1 MPRTKGAVNYKN
13 EMLINII
20 SEILPNGEYGWQA
33 VSFAYHEQSKE
44 DQARNTDDLK
54 RHWIKTLCNGMKKP
68 TGKPGGPKD
77 RIHRCISIEK
87 KILNKTHSGM
97 LGLSS
102 SDGEDDEE
110 DDAPS
115 RGGMDD
121 DLFGEEAEIVG
132 GGGVNESFE
141 SAQDEF
147 DGGNTDAAVAR
158 GDLPPPPRPV
168 VALVPPLE
176 VQDTAGDI
184 EVEGM
189 SQPASSSVPASSAQ
203 VDVRRALQRAAS
215 LVKAQKTKNASNKN
229 KERTCRGNRQATRE
243 GPTPV

>member
-1 MPRTKGAVNYKN
+1 MSRTKGAVNYKN

-147 DGGNTDAAVAR
+147 DGGNTDADVAR
-158 GDLPPPPRPV
+158 GDLPPPPCPV
-168 VALVPPLE
+168 VALPPLE

-189 SQPASSSVPASSAQ
+189 
-203 VDVRRALQRAAS
+203 
-215 LVKAQKTKNASNKN
+215 
-229 KERTCRGNRQATRE
+229 
-243 GPTPV
+243 

>member
-1 MPRTKGAVNYKN
+1 MFLRSVSIRPPPHLDTIPPSLRPQCRGWIATYLTLRPIVVALYRRMPRTKGAVNYKN

-147 DGGNTDAAVAR
+147 DGGNTDADVAR

-168 VALVPPLE
+168 VALPPLE

-189 SQPASSSVPASSAQ
+189 
-203 VDVRRALQRAAS
+203 
-215 LVKAQKTKNASNKN
+215 
-229 KERTCRGNRQATRE
+229 
-243 GPTPV
+243 

>member
-1 MPRTKGAVNYKN
+1 MSRTKGAVNYKN

-132 GGGVNESFE
+132 GGGSMSHLNQHKMSLMVGIQMLMLRVVICLLPLVLLLLFPLSRCRIQQVTSKSKEC
-141 SAQDEF
+141 
-147 DGGNTDAAVAR
+147 R
-158 GDLPPPPRPV
+158 GSRLLPPCRLPPPRLTYV
-168 VALVPPLE
+168 VPYRG
-176 VQDTAGDI
+176 QR
-184 EVEGM
+184 
-189 SQPASSSVPASSAQ
+189 
-203 VDVRRALQRAAS
+203 VR
-215 LVKAQKTKNASNKN
+215 
-229 KERTCRGNRQATRE
+229 
-243 GPTPV
+243 

>member
-1 MPRTKGAVNYKN
+1 
-13 EMLINII
+13 
-20 SEILPNGEYGWQA
+20 
-33 VSFAYHEQSKE
+33 
-44 DQARNTDDLK
+44 
-54 RHWIKTLCNGMKKP
+54 MKKP

-132 GGGVNESFE
+132 GGGSMSHLNQHKMSLMVGI
-141 SAQDEF
+141 QMLMLR
-147 DGGNTDAAVAR
+147 VVICL
-158 GDLPPPPRPV
+158 LP
-168 VALVPPLE
+168 LVLLLLFPLSRCRIQQVTSKSKE
-176 VQDTAGDI
+176 C
-184 EVEGM
+184 EGM
-189 SQPASSSVPASSAQ
+189 LRQPASSSVPASSAQ